1 MKNFLIIIILL
12 ISSFQFSI
20 SNRKQNHYNGQ
31 EFEDIIIDIL
41 HKYFTYEFEEPISIN
56 HNIENNNDEIEVD
69 PNDHVNVELWNKLNE
84 EDIKK
89 MSVIND
95 YSNEYVAKK
104 WLKWYLPI
112 AQRYSQVGA
121 HVHWNYMTNITEE
134 NQKAM
139 TAQNLIRSPFSRSVL
154 PIAKKFNEYMKYSEN
169 DDLKRTFGRLASSIT
184 SNNDDDVKRTSKLDS
199 QLEDIYSTTKVCEL
213 KDKKK
218 CYPLAPYLERLMQIE
233 KDYDRLLWAW
243 KGWHDECGNKIR
255 PIYLPYIDLLNK
267 HAKENGYQDL
277 A

>member
-1 MKNFLIIIILL
+1 
-12 ISSFQFSI
+12 
-20 SNRKQNHYNGQ
+20 
-31 EFEDIIIDIL
+31 
-41 HKYFTYEFEEPISIN
+41 
-56 HNIENNNDEIEVD
+56 
-69 PNDHVNVELWNKLNE
+69 
-84 EDIKK
+84 
-89 MSVIND
+89 
-95 YSNEYVAKK
+95 
-104 WLKWYLPI
+104 
-112 AQRYSQVGA
+112 
-121 HVHWNYMTNITEE
+121 
-134 NQKAM
+134 
-139 TAQNLIRSPFSRSVL
+139 
-154 PIAKKFNEYMKYSEN
+154 IAKKFNEYMKYSEN

-277 A
+277 AQYWIEDYEMGNVTEFESIIDQLLKDIMPLYE